1 LIVKKAAFF
10 TFALWLFGVLP
21 CRAAVMSPST
31 VYLSTCGTGTQTFG
45 SIGAAVA
52 ACAALSQGSIC
63 TTGDPYAPNGWA
75 RYQIESISSSPPG
88 FYGNCPKADGTGYW
102 IAQHTWSGV
111 YVYASGTGCPQGWTL
126 YQGVCSD
133 AVETSGSAKPKGTA
147 TINVAVPYDQFPT
160 FPPPKICVD
169 GVGYTPQSGNNQCA
183 LDGVQ
188 QWCLTATN
196 DGSTCT
202 AGGGG
207 YVGAVTTSNGQPV
220 QADTTCSGNEIVNT
234 TTGVATC
241 MGASATQ
248 PIKTVSTTVDPTTG
262 NVSQSVAINNGSGN
276 TSGGQTQVTTP
287 GGVTT
292 TVAGGSAAGGS
303 SGSGGGGGGGSTSVT
318 NFPSDYARAG
328 EAASAASSIN
338 SALGGKLDTANSK
351 LGDIKSALT
360 DASAT
365 APTDPT
371 VRPSSDISDL
381 MPDSTF
387 SGLKTW
393 TLPGRTVSCPAPSF
407 TLWSHTY
414 TIDGHCTLWASVG
427 SSAAAIMLLVWTIG
441 AMLIVLGA

>member
-1 LIVKKAAFF
+1 MLRILLFLVGSWLVLGGLPAGAALMQP
-10 TFALWLFGVLP
+10 T
-21 CRAAVMSPST
+21 T
-31 VYLSTCGTGTQTFG
+31 VYLSTCGTGAQTFG

-52 ACAALSQGSIC
+52 ACAALSQGSPC
-63 TTGDPYAPNGWA
+63 TSDPYAPDGFA
-75 RYQIESISSSPPG
+75 KYQIESISSSPSG

-102 IAQHTWSGV
+102 IAQHTWTYV
-111 YVYASGTGCPQGWTL
+111 YVYASGSGCPQGFTL
-126 YQGVCSD
+126 YRGMCTD
-133 AVETSGSAKPKGTA
+133 AIAPGGSPQPKGTA
-147 TINVAVPYDQFPT
+147 TIDVAVPYAPNPT
-160 FPPPKICVD
+160 SPPQKICVD

-188 QWCLTATN
+188 QWCLSATN
-196 DGSTCT
+196 DGTTCT
-202 AGGGG
+202 AGSGG
-207 YVGAVTTSNGQPV
+207 YVGAVTASNGLPV

-234 TTGVATC
+234 STGVSTC

-292 TVAGGSAAGGS
+292 TVAGGAAAGGS
-303 SGSGGGGGGGSTSVT
+303 SGSGGGGGSTSVT

-351 LGDIKSALT
+351 LGDIKSALS